1 MNEIKNLRQT
11 ILIVFAALGFIT
23 LISAFDTPPNNSSDQ
38 EVWDLE
44 ASSNGSQVFMW
55 NKVTGEI
62 RKITT
67 NALNKSGVYVT
78 LKEGDTN
85 TDDKKT
91 ISVLKGKKKDKND

>member
-1 MNEIKNLRQT
+1 MKNLTQT
-11 ILIVFAALGFIT
+11 TLMFFAALGILAVIT
-23 LISAFDTPPNNSSDQ
+23 AFDNPYENNSDQ
-38 EVWDLE
+38 VWDLE
-44 ASSNGSQVFMW
+44 VSSNGSQVFLW

-62 RKITT
+62 RKVTT

-91 ISVLKGKKKDKND
+91 ISLGKKNKDKKDD